1 MGEGEGEGEG
11 EEKNSNLQQLLKI
24 EIIFK
29 LKKLLAKFL
38 NSFYQQ
44 ISRTF

>member
-1 MGEGEGEGEG
+1 VRGREREKGRKGGG

-29 LKKLLAKFL
+29 LKC
-38 NSFYQQ
+38 Y
-44 ISRTF
+44 

>member
-1 MGEGEGEGEG
+1 VRGKEG

-29 LKKLLAKFL
+29 LKKLLAKSL